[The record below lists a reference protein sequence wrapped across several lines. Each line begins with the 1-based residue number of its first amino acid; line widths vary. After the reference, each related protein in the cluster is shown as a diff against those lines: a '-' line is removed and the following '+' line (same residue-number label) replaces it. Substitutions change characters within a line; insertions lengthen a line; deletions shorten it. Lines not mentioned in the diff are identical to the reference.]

1 MSYTCGTGGW
11 SGPLPGDPSN
21 DSILTATPVFGGID
35 VSWSPAI
42 VNSHAVA
49 HTYLYRSNSSDFATA
64 IRIATVGGTH
74 FFDKLEDLFT
84 YYYWIQVVSINGT
97 VGSVIGPASAV
108 PRPSIDETIIALT
121 GRIDNG
127 MLAQALKAD
136 IDRIDLLDIDLSTEI
151 NERLLAN
158 EALGA
163 ALEQVRGEAGQAVTL
178 IQNEITQR
186 TDAQGALLTS
196 IDTLAVGFNENAA
209 AIITERE
216 TRVTQTE
223 ALASDVST
231 LYTEVGNNSSAIIN
245 EASARTSADNSLTE
259 TFTGLLAQS
268 ENTVLGELSSAIT
281 LEQSARTSG
290 FDAVA
295 TQLNSIQATIA
306 NIEGGADYSAALQVE
321 QSARVA
327 ADEALGQQI
336 TTVQATA
343 SSKGKAIFS
352 ATAPAVADRQPNNV
366 WYDTTGGNNTPKMW
380 NGTAWVGVSDKVATD
395 ALSKANTNAAAIQT
409 ETTAR
414 INADAA
420 LASQITT
427 VQSTLG
433 NDIASAQTSLQTNI
447 NTVNGKVTDIGAL
460 YTAKVGVNG
469 LIGGFGVYNDG
480 TEVQA
485 GFDVDTFWVGRTG
498 PDKKKPFIID
508 SGTGETYID
517 KAVIPTLTADMIDTR
532 GLSIKDTNGNII
544 LAAGTAL
551 DWGRIGGINKP
562 EDGATVGADWF
573 NNVTNRPDPAS
584 FLETFESGNLAQWT
598 NHGGS
603 GELSVVS
610 VSDSLTGGKV
620 LRIGNNSGNDQAWL
634 IHKQNIPFDPS
645 ALYRIK
651 FRVRR
656 TVGTGTVY
664 LGVAGVAADGV
675 TWVNTSG
682 ANGSS
687 SQHYVAAANQ
697 NPGSTWT
704 EYVGYVKGT
713 AATGQTGT
721 NPSITAPLKLH
732 QNVRYI
738 RPLILANYQLAAGT
752 VEVDYCSVELMTDAM
767 SWDVISGAGKPEDGA
782 TIGAPAGTLVAGVQ
796 AANVAAAVTDFNASN
811 NRNGSSIMDPTILT
825 NSTAVDHV
833 AQKDGSVD
841 ISFEWGW
848 SGIEGDIDGFLVF
861 ARQSTSSTVYA
872 LGTTPAEE
880 TVYTV
885 PANKRAFV
893 LFGVA
898 ADKYYTFGVQ
908 AYRAVDKAINAAG
921 VIKSTLVKAT
931 GSGENPYRPSSTVA
945 FTGDVTGTIDGTNA
959 STVVSNASTALTNAN
974 AAQAAA
980 AEALGTL
987 ADIASD
993 SRLTPAE
1000 KKITKKEWDRIVA
1013 EKAGIN
1019 SQAASFS
1026 ITTENTA
1033 YNNAYNALNTYI
1045 TPLLSSLTTPSN
1057 IVGSTFRSTF
1067 STFYSARQTLLN
1079 KIAAVAATKA
1089 DWSVISG
1096 VGKPESGATV
1106 GAPNG
1111 TLVGGVP
1118 AANVATAVTDFNSSN
1133 NRNSTAITSPT
1144 ILTNGTAV
1152 DHVEQKDG
1160 SADISFEW
1168 GWAGSEGDIDGFLV
1182 FARQSTSATAYSFG
1196 TTPAEETVYTLPAN
1210 KRAFILFGVAADQ
1223 YYTFGVQ
1230 AYRAV
1235 DKAINSSGVIKSTL
1249 VKATGSGEN
1258 PYRPRSSVAFSGDVI
1273 GTVNGTAAAT
1283 LVSTASNALS
1293 AASAAQQDATEALED
1308 LADIAADN
1316 KLTPAEKKAVRKEW
1330 DAIYAERAGIRAQAD
1345 SFGIT
1350 TEKTNYDNDFQAL
1363 GTYLNGG
1370 TAYTIGATPP
1380 SWITN
1385 ANLSTTTTIV
1395 GTTFRNYWKNMYAD
1409 RQALLNKIAAEA
1421 AKRADWNL
1429 TAGKP
1434 DDEEILNAGHPLN
1447 KNPDLQGAVHGANSA
1462 PSWTRV
1468 IASTPS
1474 FADIR
1479 IEEAGSSY
1487 GPPWDRE
1494 APMFF
1499 AFIADTANAVNE
1511 QAYWVSETF
1520 RIDTSK
1526 PHCLSGWARKM
1537 WSTGTPKVYF
1547 RVRCYD
1553 KDSVSLGYISR
1564 YSAYTGLTTTWEQ
1577 MVKRIEPADW
1587 PAGTYKVRIEW
1598 HGAYQQ
1604 YGSSVATRLM
1614 LNEGRVPTKNL
1625 APPVVDIDAHLTR
1638 NGSPVYSSDFLSS
1651 WNTVDEAKMANF
1663 FASQSIS
1670 NNYIK
1675 DVAVGKLIAGA
1686 IGVGTW
1692 ISSTNYNA
1700 GSAGWRINASGSAE
1714 FRNITARG
1722 NIEASSLKANT
1733 VMVDTLH
1740 IAGNAVVVP
1749 TFVEYPYGTSYN
1761 EYRIDTATE
1770 WTLLSD
1776 VVTVNTDCSAIIII
1790 GSNDEKTSVKHTVS
1804 AGAGGRGHYNLPTG
1818 TEWASIR
1825 LYRNGTL
1832 VKRLAQWNVDGT
1844 KRGAGKHMGVYI
1856 GIEQDCVF
1864 VDELTVQVNL
1874 VAGANTIDI
1883 RGWVRMADGDA
1894 CARRLSSAYMQIIGA
1909 QR

>member
-42 VNSHAVA
+42 VNPHAVA

-223 ALASDVST
+223 ALANDVST

-306 NIEGGADYSAALQVE
+306 DIEGGADYSAALQVE

-352 ATAPAVADRQPNNV
+352 ATAPAVADRQSNNV
-366 WYDTTGGNNTPKMW
+366 WYDTSGGNNTPKMW

-395 ALSKANTNAAAIQT
+395 ALSKANMNAAAIQT

-598 NHGGS
+598 NYGGS

-610 VSDSLTGGKV
+610 ASDSLTGGKV

-634 IHKQNIPFDPS
+634 GHKQNIPFNPS

-656 TVGTGTVY
+656 TAGTGTVY
-664 LGVAGVAADGV
+664 LGLAGVAADGM

-682 ANGSS
+682 ANSTS

-697 NPGSTWT
+697 NPGASWT

-713 AATGQTGT
+713 AAAGQTGT
-721 NPSITAPLKLH
+721 NPLVTAPLKLH

-738 RPLILANYQLAAGT
+738 RPLIVANYMSAAGT

-811 NRNGSSIMDPTILT
+811 NRNGSAITDPTILT
-825 NSTAVDHV
+825 NGTAVDHV

-848 SGIEGDIDGFLVF
+848 SGNEGDIDGFLVY
-861 ARQSTSSTVYA
+861 ARPSTSSSAYT

-921 VIKSTLVKAT
+921 VIKSTLVKAA

-945 FTGDVTGTIDGTNA
+945 FTGDVTGTISGTNA

-993 SRLTPAE
+993 SKLTPAE

-1013 EKAGIN
+1013 EKSGIN
-1019 SQAASFS
+1019 SQASALS
-1026 ITTENTA
+1026 ITDENNA
-1033 YNNAYNALNTYI
+1033 YINAYNALNTYI

-1067 STFYSARQTLLN
+1067 STFYSARQALLN
-1079 KIAAVAATKA
+1079 KTAAVAATKA
-1089 DWSVISG
+1089 DWSAILG
-1096 VGKPESGATV
+1096 AGKPESGATV

-1133 NRNSTAITSPT
+1133 NRNNTAITSPT

-1152 DHVEQKDG
+1152 DHIEQKDG

-1196 TTPAEETVYTLPAN
+1196 TTPAEETVYTLPTN

-1293 AASAAQQDATEALED
+1293 AAGAAQQDATEALED

-1330 DAIYAERAGIRAQAD
+1330 DQILAERASILIQAD

-1350 TEKTNYDNDFQAL
+1350 TEKTNYINDFNTLA
-1363 GTYLNGG
+1363 TYLNNL
-1370 TAYTIGATPP
+1370 TTYSLSTTSPYTPP
-1380 SWITN
+1380 TTPPNWITD
-1385 ANLSTTTTIV
+1385 ANLSVTTTIT
-1395 GTTFRNYWKNMYAD
+1395 GTIFRNYWKNMYAD

-1447 KNPDLQGAVHGANSA
+1447 KNPDLQGAVNGAETA
-1462 PSWTRV
+1462 PSWSRV
-1468 IASTPS
+1468 FSSPAPA
-1474 FADIR
+1474 FAGIR
-1479 IEEAGSSY
+1479 IEAAGSSY

-1494 APMFF
+1494 APMFY
-1499 AFIADTANAVNE
+1499 ATIADTANAVNE
-1511 QAYWVSETF
+1511 QAYWVTETF
-1520 RIDTSK
+1520 RIDMSK

-1537 WSTGTPKVYF
+1537 WIPGTPKVYF

-1553 KDSVSLGYISR
+1553 KDSVSLGVISH
-1564 YSAYTGLTTTWEQ
+1564 YSAYTGLTTTWTQ
-1577 MVKRIEPADW
+1577 MVKKIEPADW
-1587 PAGTYKVRIEW
+1587 PVGTYKVRIEW
-1598 HGAYQQ
+1598 YGAYQQ
-1604 YGSSVATRLM
+1604 YGSSVATRMM

-1625 APPVVDIDAHLTR
+1625 APSVVDIDAHLTR

-1651 WNTVDEAKMANF
+1651 WNKVDEAKMANF

-1675 DVAVGKLIAGA
+1675 DVAVEKLIAGA

-1692 ISSTNYNA
+1692 ISSTNYAA
-1700 GSAGWRINASGSAE
+1700 GSAGWRINADGSAE

-1722 NIEASSLKANT
+1722 NIEASSLKAG
-1733 VMVDTLH
+1733 VAMVDALSIKDGALIIPIYIHAGAATWDEPSALDTWQYRWMWQTSITL
-1740 IAGNAVVVP
+1740 
-1749 TFVEYPYGTSYN
+1749 GTSGTV
-1761 EYRIDTATE
+1761 RIDFGNTFTMSIYYGHDNFGSGTIKKKLQIFLDGNLVETVAQSE
-1770 WTLLSD
+1770 ASSLSK
-1776 VVTVNTDCSAIIII
+1776 TI
-1790 GSNDEKTSVKHTVS
+1790 GVRWYNLS
-1804 AGAGGRGHYNLPTG
+1804 AGTHLIQVRG
-1818 TEWASIR
+1818 AS
-1825 LYRNGTL
+1825 L
-1832 VKRLAQWNVDGT
+1832 VGDGASRFS
-1844 KRGAGKHMGVYI
+1844 RGAGATEIQSYEYATSV
-1856 GIEQDCVF
+1856 V
-1864 VDELTVQVNL
+1864 
-1874 VAGANTIDI
+1874 
-1883 RGWVRMADGDA
+1883 
-1894 CARRLSSAYMQIIGA
+1894 
-1909 QR
+1909 